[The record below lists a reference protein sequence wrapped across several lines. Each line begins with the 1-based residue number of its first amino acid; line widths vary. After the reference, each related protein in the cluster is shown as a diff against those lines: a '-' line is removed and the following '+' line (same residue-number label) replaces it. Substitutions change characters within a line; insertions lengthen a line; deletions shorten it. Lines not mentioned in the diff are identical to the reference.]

1 MIRSFRNQGTEDVFN
16 GPPDVVRVARRKL
29 GMIDA
34 AVTLRDLRSPPN
46 NKLEKLKEDREGQHA
61 IRINEKY
68 RVCFVWEDGADDVE
82 VTDYH

>member
-1 MIRSFRNQGTEDVFN
+1 
-16 GPPDVVRVARRKL
+16 
-29 GMIDA
+29 MIDA